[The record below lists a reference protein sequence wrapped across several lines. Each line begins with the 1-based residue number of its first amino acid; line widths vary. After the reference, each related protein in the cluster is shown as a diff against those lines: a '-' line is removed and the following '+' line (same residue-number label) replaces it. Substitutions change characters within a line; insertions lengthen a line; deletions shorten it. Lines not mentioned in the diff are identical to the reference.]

1 MLLVGEQ
8 QNILKLFKIKL
19 VSSMEKCMLHKQTVS
34 DPDLEIRRGG
44 GSLQKKMFSPFGP
57 QFSLNIMGGPRHP
70 GAPPP
75 LDPLL
80 TKHVGEYRKLVLLYY
95 MFTEICLFTKLNF
108 KK

>member
-1 MLLVGEQ
+1 ML
-8 QNILKLFKIKL
+8 N
-19 VSSMEKCMLHKQTVS
+19 KQTVL

-44 GSLQKKMFSPFGP
+44 VGWGQSPKKMFLPFGP

-80 TKHVGEYRKLVLLYY
+80 TKHVGE
-95 MFTEICLFTKLNF
+95 
-108 KK
+108 

>member
-1 MLLVGEQ
+1 
-8 QNILKLFKIKL
+8 
-19 VSSMEKCMLHKQTVS
+19 MEKCMLHKQTVS

-57 QFSLNIMGGPRHP
+57 QFSLNIMGWPRHP

-95 MFTEICLFTKLNF
+95 MFTEICLFTKLNL

>member
-1 MLLVGEQ
+1 MYHLWP
-8 QNILKLFKIKL
+8 NIPTLSKLKRDRITYQCKGS
-19 VSSMEKCMLHKQTVS
+19 V
-34 DPDLEIRRGG
+34 GG
-44 GSLQKKMFSPFGP
+44 GGGGGRLSLQKKMFSPFGP

-95 MFTEICLFTKLNF
+95 MFTEICLFTKLNL

>member
-1 MLLVGEQ
+1 MVKGNASSVMVDQ
-8 QNILKLFKIKL
+8 CDYCLF
-19 VSSMEKCMLHKQTVS
+19 
-34 DPDLEIRRGG
+34 
-44 GSLQKKMFSPFGP
+44 SLQKKMFSPFGP

-95 MFTEICLFTKLNF
+95 MFTEICLFTKLNL

>member
-44 GSLQKKMFSPFGP
+44 GGGGRGGGQSPKKNVFALRAS
-57 QFSLNIMGGPRHP
+57 
-70 GAPPP
+70 
-75 LDPLL
+75 
-80 TKHVGEYRKLVLLYY
+80 V
-95 MFTEICLFTKLNF
+95 
-108 KK
+108 

>member
-1 MLLVGEQ
+1 
-8 QNILKLFKIKL
+8 
-19 VSSMEKCMLHKQTVS
+19 MEKCMLHKQTVL

-44 GSLQKKMFSPFGP
+44 GGGGGGQSPKKMFSPFGP
-57 QFSLNIMGGPRHP
+57 QFSLNIMGVPRHP

-95 MFTEICLFTKLNF
+95 MFTEICLFTKLNL

>member
-44 GSLQKKMFSPFGP
+44 VGAVSKKKCFRPSGLSL
-57 QFSLNIMGGPRHP
+57 
-70 GAPPP
+70 
-75 LDPLL
+75 
-80 TKHVGEYRKLVLLYY
+80 V
-95 MFTEICLFTKLNF
+95 
-108 KK
+108 

>member
-44 GSLQKKMFSPFGP
+44 GGGQSPKKNVFALRAS
-57 QFSLNIMGGPRHP
+57 
-70 GAPPP
+70 
-75 LDPLL
+75 
-80 TKHVGEYRKLVLLYY
+80 V
-95 MFTEICLFTKLNF
+95 
-108 KK
+108 

>member
-44 GSLQKKMFSPFGP
+44 GGGGSLQKKMFSPFGP
-57 QFSLNIMGGPRHP
+57 QFSLNIMGGFATDKTRRRIP
-70 GAPPP
+70 
-75 LDPLL
+75 
-80 TKHVGEYRKLVLLYY
+80 
-95 MFTEICLFTKLNF
+95 
-108 KK
+108 